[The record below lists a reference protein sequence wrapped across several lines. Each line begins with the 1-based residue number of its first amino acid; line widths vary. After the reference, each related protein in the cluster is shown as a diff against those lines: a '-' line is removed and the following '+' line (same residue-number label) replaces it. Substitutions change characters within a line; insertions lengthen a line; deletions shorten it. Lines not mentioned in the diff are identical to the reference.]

1 MGKRLIDDFF
11 ARAQTITP
19 CRSFSTSMDVLTKQA
34 FKMFLGVNATTTQWN
49 EERTECNIVFR
60 DNPLADFVVLPPN
73 Y

>member
-11 ARAQTITP
+11 ARAQSIKP
-19 CRSFSTSMDVLTKQA
+19 CRNFITAMDVITKQA
-34 FKMFLGVNATTTQWN
+34 FKIYLGVSATTTQWN
-49 EERTECNIVFR
+49 EEKTECNIKFT